1 MSPSLGSAHSSKL
14 SSREE
19 SKEETKV
26 AQFSSSGQDFTL
38 PDRPEPEHEVTEE
51 SKMIEMEDIMGSEE
65 AQNFISGPLSTV

>member
-1 MSPSLGSAHSSKL
+1 MSPSIGSAQSSKL

-26 AQFSSSGQDFTL
+26 AHFISGKDCIL

-65 AQNFISGPLSTV
+65 AQNFISAGPLSTV

>member
-1 MSPSLGSAHSSKL
+1 M
-14 SSREE
+14 
-19 SKEETKV
+19 